1 MTEHISI
8 NKILDDDER
17 YKLLIPQLKSLLA
30 KEDNLISN
38 LSNFT
43 AVIKDTFEKVSWV
56 GFYLFDGQKLYL
68 GPFQGKVA
76 CTNIE
81 IGKGVCGSS
90 AARRETIIVPDITEF
105 LDHISC
111 DSKSKSEIVV
121 PLIKND
127 RLLGVLDLDSYNYDS
142 FSKIDEEYLEEMCK
156 FLGEEIFP
164 SSYQSKESNE

>member
-81 IGKGVCGSS
+81 IRKGVCGSS

-105 LDHISC
+105 PGHISC

-156 FLGEEIFP
+156 FLSEEIFP
-164 SSYQSKESNE
+164 SSYQDKESNE